1 MVLHQMA
8 WSAVQREPLRYA
20 EYAPVTDFLA
30 QECTWELGRDVEFAA
45 ATRVREFEARESCG
59 VATIVDEWRNAT
71 MGDEATVGR
80 PLDVQPPWLVGGT
93 LHGYQLEGINW
104 LRSKWLASM
113 NVILADEMG
122 LGKTIMSTGYLG
134 SVAIEHFGSFVKG
147 DLDESEATSAGDSS
161 GNAAAALVATSEFR
175 PSLIVAPLSTLENW
189 EREMTKWCPLLNVVV
204 LSGNQAA
211 RNVIRRRELRTHK
224 PASRQHVLKLH
235 CIITSFEI
243 ACLESSLLRRFK
255 WSALVV
261 DEGHRL
267 KSGESS
273 KLFQELMQLDC
284 AHRVIL
290 TGTPLQNSLQE
301 LYHLIKFLDL
311 AAYEALTPA
320 TAPAAAPAM
329 PEDGATI
336 NGVMQ
341 ACDEDLLRRLRA
353 MLDGRML
360 RRIKADVLQ
369 KTLVPAK
376 RELVVHVELT
386 ASQKRLYKAVLTRN
400 YATLASCDRPDAGD
414 VPSSAT
420 ANNVSSDANGAS
432 NTTRHVRRR
441 RLLDVTT
448 GLSASSST
456 PRLQNIVVQLRK
468 VCNHTSLLAPQLG
481 NAMLGDLTNDA
492 GQTPLER
499 LLEGSGKLALLD
511 KMLVKWNATGNRVLI
526 FSQMTTM
533 LDIIADYLSM
543 RSYEFERLD
552 GSTSARERQLRID
565 RFNAPD
571 SSSFVFL
578 LSTRAGGLGINLAT
592 ADTVVI
598 YDVDWNPHNDLQAL
612 ARAHRIG
619 QTQKVAIYRLVSR
632 ASVEERMIEVAKR
645 KLCLEHVVVA
655 RGGAKGVNAI
665 TRQEVNDVL
674 RYGAEALFK
683 SSDRESDQVITWDDK
698 ALDALLDRDDASIS
712 SANADVS
719 ESVDGETNIRRSS
732 ALSALMDSFKVAN
745 ISFATKIDDDPNEV
759 AEVTAPESDNA
770 NKPAPSE
777 RSDDAIVTDS
787 PENQVYVHDTKRRRT
802 VAEGHPGLER
812 RLEIPDSAAS
822 DAAHAEQA
830 FRWSDLLRPSYEEMC
845 TSNFESFGKGKR
857 ERRSVVQLSQLPP
870 GAPTACDSLLDE
882 DDSGEADMPA
892 RSRRRSPALQ
902 HLANRVLTHGLVG
915 AYGGRWDWT
924 HQTLRAL
931 DSPDETR
938 DRSCELLERCLENDA
953 EAIGHD
959 PDRVLARFALFVLI
973 EQCLER
979 SIAPDALAIGN
990 GTYGGDSATR
1000 WEYGGA
1006 GFWTRHHDRRLL
1018 AAICCYGHGRW
1029 ERILAGDRF
1038 GLAKAI
1044 DAELDARPRRRA
1056 AKQRPPQAQIRH
1068 GASHDVVQCSNANVT
1083 VHTLSNGDEE
1093 PTVAKDTAEG
1103 AEAYERRKLEGPGF
1117 LRDRVRAIEKALVS
1131 SEVAKR
1137 SAEKMATGVKS
1148 GTENVSQSLQNSIE
1162 SWRAHLSE
1170 LLCTVF
1176 DQVGGVQSVRSRLEE
1191 SGVFGAEAE
1200 AETAAFAAHH
1210 ARLTMATSDFAHA
1223 TRAADETLGLLRDG
1237 TSMLTNFQAP
1247 ERWRWNTDTVG
1258 VVATHLDRCR
1268 TLIATADKNVEDVDA
1283 CNRQVS
1289 ELLAT
1294 DIVAKC
1300 VHNES
1305 EQEISDAK
1313 LEDYNR
1319 RWGLREWRVGD
1330 ELIRRR
1336 TVAIDECRR
1345 RYAAFDRLHCRSSP
1359 NTAMPFDAASTSSD
1373 AAHAS
1378 NDLPQSSV
1386 TPADLSQARGN
1397 LDTNIS
1403 TGQHERARSQIE
1415 VDKSVDVA
1423 RGGHHLQTTGSSSQ
1437 NSEGRHF
1444 LPRAVVN
1451 ATSDRRLKATAP
1463 SNPRFAFRKSRSH
1476 DAVIAT
1482 KDNTH
1487 HLPAASR
1494 AARSEHERVT
1504 NRHRAFIEPGAAVPG
1519 EHESQQSQ
1527 SHVMNVMPTRSS
1539 TGKSGDVEDSMLRT
1553 STPTREVNGVNAAYS
1568 PDGRSGPSG
1577 PAPEPG
1583 LEPVSGDS
1591 ISESIH
1597 DNQNCSAP
1605 MYGDVTKLRRKPR
1618 ISFHA
1623 LRPGNEARSRFKLPP
1638 SPSTETPNVID
1649 LTED

>member
-1 MVLHQMA
+1 MVPHQVA
-8 WSAVQREPLRYA
+8 WPAIQREPLPYA
-20 EYAPVTDFLA
+20 ITRLSQRSSA
-30 QECTWELGRDVEFAA
+30 QECTWELGRDVECVA

-71 MGDEATVGR
+71 MGDDATVGR
-80 PLDVQPPWLVGGT
+80 PLDVQPPWLVGGA

-134 SVAIEHFGSFVKG
+134 SVAIEHFGSFDKG
-147 DLDESEATSAGDSS
+147 QRDDSKATSAGESS
-161 GNAAAALVATSEFR
+161 ANAAAALIATSEFR
-175 PSLIVAPLSTLENW
+175 PSLVVAPLSTLENW

-211 RNVIRRRELRTHK
+211 RNVIRCRELHTQK
-224 PASRQHVLKLH
+224 STSRQQVLKFH

-311 AAYEALTPA
+311 AAYEALTPS
-320 TAPAAAPAM
+320 TALPTAAPVM
-329 PEDGATI
+329 PQDGATI

-341 ACDEDLLRRLRA
+341 GCNEDLLRRLRA

-386 ASQKRLYKAVLTRN
+386 ASQKLLYKAVLTRN
-400 YATLASCDRPDAGD
+400 YATLASCDRSDTADA
-414 VPSSAT
+414 PSSAT
-420 ANNVSSDANGAS
+420 ANSVSSDANGAS
-432 NTTRHVRRR
+432 TTTRQVRRR

-481 NAMLGDLTNDA
+481 YTVRGDLTNDA
-492 GQTPLER
+492 SQTPLEQ

-511 KMLVKWNATGNRVLI
+511 KMLVKWNASGNRVLI

-533 LDIIADYLSM
+533 LDVIADYLSI
-543 RSYEFERLD
+543 RSYAFERLD
-552 GSTSARERQLRID
+552 GSTSARDRQVRID

-655 RGGAKGVNAI
+655 RGGAKGANAI

-683 SSDRESDQVITWDDK
+683 SSDRESDKVITWDDK
-698 ALDALLDRDDASIS
+698 ALDALLDRDDADI
-712 SANADVS
+712 NAAHADLS
-719 ESVDGETNIRRSS
+719 ERVDGENNILRSS

-745 ISFATKIDDDPNEV
+745 ISFATKIDDANEV
-759 AEVTAPESDNA
+759 AAVTAPESDNA
-770 NKPAPSE
+770 RRPAPLE
-777 RSDDAIVTDS
+777 RSDDAIVVDS
-787 PENQVYVHDTKRRRT
+787 SDNQVDVDIDTKGGRTAAEVRPEPERGPEN
-802 VAEGHPGLER
+802 L
-812 RLEIPDSAAS
+812 DSAAS
-822 DAAHAEQA
+822 DAGHSEQA

-845 TSNFESFGKGKR
+845 TLNFESFGKGKR
-857 ERRSVVQLSQLPP
+857 ERRSVVQQVQLAP
-870 GAPTACDSLLDE
+870 GAPTASDSLLDE
-882 DDSGEADMPA
+882 DDSGEAEVPS

-931 DSPDETR
+931 DAPDETR
-938 DRSCELLERCLENDA
+938 ERSCELLERCLENDA

-959 PDRVLARFALFVLI
+959 PDRVLARFAFFVLI
-973 EQCLER
+973 EKCLER

-990 GTYGGDSATR
+990 GASGGETATR
-1000 WEYGGA
+1000 WEYSGT
-1006 GFWTRHHDRRLL
+1006 GFWTGHHDRRLL
-1018 AAICCYGHGRW
+1018 AAICCHGHGRW

-1038 GLAKAI
+1038 GLGKAI

-1056 AKQRPPQAQIRH
+1056 TKQRLPPAQIRP
-1068 GASHDVVQCSNANVT
+1068 GASHDVVHCTNADVS
-1083 VHTLSNGDEE
+1083 VDAPPNGDEE
-1093 PTVAKDTAEG
+1093 PIITKHAVEG
-1103 AEAYERRKLEGPGF
+1103 AEAYERRKIEGPGF
-1117 LRDRVRAIEKALVS
+1117 LRDRVRAMEKALVY
-1131 SEVAKR
+1131 SEMAKR
-1137 SAEKMATGVKS
+1137 SVGDMTTSHERDAAS
-1148 GTENVSQSLQNSIE
+1148 ISQNLKHSIE
-1162 SWRAHLSE
+1162 AWRAHLSQ
-1170 LLCTVF
+1170 LLRTVF
-1176 DQVGGVQSVRSRLEE
+1176 DEMGDVQSIRSRLAEA
-1191 SGVFGAEAE
+1191 GVHSAEAE
-1200 AETAAFAAHH
+1200 AESAAFAAHH
-1210 ARLTMATSDFAHA
+1210 ARLAMATRDFAHA
-1223 TRAADETLGLLRDG
+1223 TRAADETLGLLHDG
-1237 TSMLTNFQAP
+1237 ASMLSNFHAAD
-1247 ERWRWNTDTVG
+1247 RWRWHADTVG
-1258 VVATHLDRCR
+1258 VISTFLDRCR
-1268 TLIATADKNVEDVDA
+1268 TLIATADENVAHVDS

-1289 ELLAT
+1289 ELLEN
-1294 DIVAKC
+1294 DIMAEYI
-1300 VHNES
+1300 HADS
-1305 EQEISDAK
+1305 EHEISDAV
-1313 LEDYNR
+1313 LEEYSR

-1330 ELIRRR
+1330 DLIRRR
-1336 TVAIDECRR
+1336 TSAIDECRR
-1345 RYAAFDRLHCRSSP
+1345 RYAPFARLLCP
-1359 NTAMPFDAASTSSD
+1359 DDCIPAVPFDLASVSPETPRATNEYPPSHVPTS
-1373 AAHAS
+1373 
-1378 NDLPQSSV
+1378 
-1386 TPADLSQARGN
+1386 DLSQARDN
-1397 LDTNIS
+1397 FDTSIS
-1403 TGQHERARSQIE
+1403 PGQHNGTRSRFDSGRSFDVGPGRPQVGSRDTSSQYFERQYWVPPPVFSATDDPKLTASVPSPRVVSK
-1415 VDKSVDVA
+1415 KSGSHDVVTA
-1423 RGGHHLQTTGSSSQ
+1423 SSSYTHYMQ
-1437 NSEGRHF
+1437 VASPAVSSRHEGIRNRYR
-1444 LPRAVVN
+1444 LNIEPSA
-1451 ATSDRRLKATAP
+1451 ATP
-1463 SNPRFAFRKSRSH
+1463 
-1476 DAVIAT
+1476 V
-1482 KDNTH
+1482 
-1487 HLPAASR
+1487 
-1494 AARSEHERVT
+1494 EHEYQ
-1504 NRHRAFIEPGAAVPG
+1504 H
-1519 EHESQQSQ
+1519 SQ
-1527 SHVMNVMPTRSS
+1527 VNNVMPARSA
-1539 TGKSGDVEDSMLRT
+1539 TCHSGDGEDTVLRT
-1553 STPTREVNGVNAAYS
+1553 DTPTREVNGMDAADS
-1568 PDGRSGPSG
+1568 LDSRSRTPCA
-1577 PAPEPG
+1577 APESG
-1583 LEPVSGDS
+1583 LEHINCDRA
-1591 ISESIH
+1591 SESAH
-1597 DNQNCSAP
+1597 DKQNSSA
-1605 MYGDVTKLRRKPR
+1605 MACDDLTKLRRKPR
-1618 ISFHA
+1618 LSFHA
-1623 LRPGNEARSRFKLPP
+1623 FTAGSEARSHFKLPP
-1638 SPSTETPNVID
+1638 PPAADTPNVID